1 MIGLYAI
8 VNKASSKAYVGSSFD
23 VRARWA
29 SHISKL
35 IRDKHHNKHLQSAWN
50 KHGAGNFEFRLLKDC
65 QNEEESAHLEQCFLE
80 CFFGK
85 DLYNF
90 KNMAFGVGSG
100 KSHPNKGKALSDA
113 HKKKVSDAMK
123 GIGRP
128 HKEEVKKILKEK
140 STKYK
145 VLTPDGVFIGLDE
158 AANFY
163 KVTETT
169 IRNWC
174 IGKRGKCPKAGF
186 ARVLL

>member
-8 VNKASSKAYVGSSFD
+8 VNKASSKAYVGSSFN
-23 VRARWA
+23 VGARLA
-29 SHISKL
+29 THRSKL
-35 IRDKHHNKHLQSAWN
+35 NKNKHHNKHLQFAWN
-50 KHGAGNFEFRLLKDC
+50 KDGGDRFEFKLLKEC
-65 QNEEESAHLEQCFLE
+65 QSEAESANLEQCFLE

-100 KSHPNKGKALSDA
+100 KSHPNKGKPLSDA
-113 HKKKVSDAMK
+113 HKKKVSDALS
-123 GIGRP
+123 GVGRP

-145 VLTPDGVFIGLDE
+145 VLTPDGIFIGLDE

-174 IGKRGKCPKAGF
+174 VGIRGKCPKTGF
-186 ARVLL
+186 TRVLL

>member
-8 VNKASSKAYVGSSFD
+8 VNKANNKAYVGSSFN
-23 VRARWA
+23 VSARL
-29 SHISKL
+29 STHTSKL
-35 IRDKHHNKHLQSAWN
+35 NKNKHHNKHLQLAWN
-50 KHGAGNFEFRLLKDC
+50 KNGSDNFKFKLLRLC
-65 QNEEESAHLEQCFLE
+65 QSEVESANLEQCFLE
-80 CFFGK
+80 CFFGEN
-85 DLYNF
+85 LYNF

-100 KSHPNKGKALSDA
+100 KSHPNKGKPLSDA
-113 HKKKVSDAMK
+113 RKKKVSDALK

-128 HKEEVKKILKEK
+128 HKQEIKKILKEK

-145 VLTPDGVFIGLDE
+145 VLTPDGAFIGLDE
-158 AANFY
+158 AAKFY